1 MTRALPLILAILWP
15 APAPV
20 EPSGVTGWRL
30 WQTLTERHG
39 RPLRI
44 ELR

>member
-1 MTRALPLILAILWP
+1 MGAKKTIWLILAELD
-15 APAPV
+15 A
-20 EPSGVTGWRL
+20 RL

-39 RPLRI
+39 RPLEI